1 MTVET
6 RRVFDVGVASALDRG
21 GLVEITT
28 RGRHSGQLRRLP
40 IVFHNIDGRIYI
52 SGRPGKRDWYANL
65 VEDPHFTFHL
75 VRGVVADLPATA
87 RLITDVAERER
98 VLTPIAQGWGYGLEL
113 MVTRSPLVEVEFAPG
128 VR

>member
-1 MTVET
+1 MTMV
-6 RRVFDVGVASALDRG
+6 RPVFDLGVAQALQRG

-28 RGRHSGQLRRLP
+28 RGRRSGQLRRVP
-40 IVFHNIDGRIYI
+40 IVFHNLGDRIFI
-52 SGRPGKRDWYANL
+52 SGRPGKRGWYANL
-65 VEDPHFTFHL
+65 LEDPHFTFHL

-87 RLITDVAERER
+87 RPITELDERR
-98 VLTPIAQGWGYGLEL
+98 KVLAPIAESWGYGLDL

>member
-6 RRVFDVGVASALDRG
+6 RRVFDPVVAMALERG

-28 RGRHSGQLRRLP
+28 RGRQSGQLRRVP
-40 IVFHNIDGRIYI
+40 IVFHNLGGRIYI
-52 SGRPGKRDWYANL
+52 SGRPGRRDWYANL
-65 VEDPHFTFHL
+65 LADPHFTFHL
-75 VRGVVADLPATA
+75 VNGVVADLPATA
-87 RLITDVAERER
+87 RPITGLDERR
-98 VLTPIAQGWGYGLEL
+98 QVLAPIARGWGYGLDL